1 MRPLQLAAF
10 VVLVA
15 ALLIL
20 FPATTGYST
29 AVPLPKGLPAW
40 FKQLDED
47 KDGQVSLRE
56 WLHGGRTRD
65 EFDLYDLNKDGFIT
79 PDEVFRVVKKVQPLK
94 LFRGQL
100 HYEGMIDE
108 PTDERYEGKKAFKIL
123 TIKLEEGQI
132 YQIEE
137 VSQIYYSFLY
147 LEDPNGDIVAQH
159 NSGGRGLTARIIHE
173 AAETGTY
180 RIIATSQDGVKTGEF
195 KLSIRVVKDLDG
207 GPPTGLPAWFKELD
221 EDEDGQV
228 SLPEWLMAGRS
239 RELFRIYDLN
249 GDGFITTDEVLRV
262 VKKVQPLKFEG
273 GQLDYQ
279 GTIDD
284 PTDERYEGKKTYK
297 IFTIKLEEDKIY
309 QIEAVSDAFYAF
321 LYLEDPSGEIV
332 AEHNSGGRGKPARL
346 IYQAQ
351 QTGIYRLIAT
361 SQDGVKTGDFSL
373 SIWVIRDEDELE
385 DAIAK
390 NLPAQ
395 PGPDAGNPSTGL
407 PAWFDELDIDEDG
420 QVSLPEWLLGGRTR
434 DEFRVYDLNGDGFIT
449 PEEVLRVVKKVKH
462 LKLEKGKLHYK
473 DTIDEPTNERYEGK
487 KAFKIFTIRLEEGQ
501 IYQIEAVSSIYY
513 AYLYLEDPN
522 GDIVAEHDSGGYG
535 QTARLI
541 HEAEETGIY
550 RLVVT
555 SAGGFKTGAFAL
567 TIRTVKDLNGIPPPP
582 AMPDWFKKLDEDKDG
597 QVSLQEWLQGGKPRD
612 EFRVYDLNGDGFITP
627 DEVLLYQQRSKSQK
641 KPPVKVGKKLPE
653 GLPPWFK
660 QLDKNKDGQIS
671 LSEWLSGGKTRDEF
685 RVYDLNGD
693 GFITAEEV
701 LRYMRSQQH
710 GQEKGNPKQ

>member
-10 VVLVA
+10 VVLVT
-15 ALLIL
+15 ALLIF
-20 FPATTGYST
+20 FPASTGYST
-29 AVPLPKGLPAW
+29 AVPLPKGLPPW

-47 KDGQVSLRE
+47 KDGQISLAE
-56 WLHGGRTRD
+56 WLHGGRRRD
-65 EFDLYDLNKDGFIT
+65 EFDLYDLNEDGFIT
-79 PDEVFRVVKKVQPLK
+79 PDEVFRVMKKVQPLK
-94 LFRGQL
+94 LSRGQL

-123 TIKLEEGQI
+123 TIKLEEGKI

-137 VSQIYYSFLY
+137 VSQIYYAFLY

-159 NSGGRGLTARIIHE
+159 NSGGRGLTSRIVYE

-221 EDEDGQV
+221 KNEDGQV
-228 SLPEWLMAGRS
+228 SLPQWLKAGRS
-239 RELFRIYDLN
+239 RETFRIYDLN
-249 GDGFITTDEVLRV
+249 GDGFITADEVLRV
-262 VKKVQPLKFEG
+262 VKKVENLKFDG

-279 GTIDD
+279 GTIED
-284 PTDERYEGKKTYK
+284 PTDERYEGKKNYR
-297 IFTIKLEEDKIY
+297 IFTIKMEEGKIY
-309 QIEAVSDAFYAF
+309 QIEEVSEAFFAF

-332 AEHNSGGRGKPARL
+332 AEHNSGGQGKKARL

-351 QTGIYRLIAT
+351 ETGIHRIIAT
-361 SQDGVKTGDFSL
+361 SHDGVKTGDFSL
-373 SIWVIRDEDELE
+373 SIWVIRDADELE
-385 DAIAK
+385 EALAK

-395 PGPDAGNPSTGL
+395 PGDPDPESSTGL

-462 LKLEKGKLHYK
+462 LKLEHGKLYYK
-473 DTIDEPTNERYEGK
+473 DKIDEPTNERYEGK
-487 KAFKIFTIRLEEGQ
+487 KAFKIFTIRLELGQ
-501 IYQIEAVSSIYY
+501 FYQIEAVSQIYY
-513 AYLYLEDPN
+513 AHLFLEDPN
-522 GDIVAEHDSGGYG
+522 GEIVAEHDSGGYG
-535 QTARLI
+535 LTARII

-555 SAGGFKTGAFAL
+555 SQGGFKTGEFML

-582 AMPDWFKKLDEDKDG
+582 AMPEWFKKLDENKDG
-597 QVSLQEWLQGGKPRD
+597 QVSLQEWVKGGKPRD

-627 DEVLLYQQRSKSQK
+627 DEVLLYTQRRSKSQQ
-641 KPPVKVGKKLPE
+641 KPPAKIGSKLPE

-660 QLDKNKDGQIS
+660 ELDKNHDGQIS
-671 LSEWLSGGKTRDEF
+671 LLEWLNGGKTRDEF

-693 GFITAEEV
+693 GFITADEV
-701 LRYMRSQQH
+701 LRYLRSQ
-710 GQEKGNPKQ
+710 PKTKQ